1 MRSDVPLAM
10 LIIFGDPTGV
20 LLQRRDAMHA
30 ELRMGLN
37 ESVLESLA
45 ARYRTYLEELTRLV
59 AVEPSNKR
67 LDAAPDW
74 SMDGKLHRLR
84 GP

>member
-1 MRSDVPLAM
+1 
-10 LIIFGDPTGV
+10 
-20 LLQRRDAMHA
+20 MHA